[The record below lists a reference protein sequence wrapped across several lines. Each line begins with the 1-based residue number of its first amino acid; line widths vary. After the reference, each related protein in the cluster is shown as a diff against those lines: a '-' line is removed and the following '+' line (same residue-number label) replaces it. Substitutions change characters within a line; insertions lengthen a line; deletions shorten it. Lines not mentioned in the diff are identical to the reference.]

1 MRTISFYSS
10 KLNQGTTELQGRR
23 EIGMGDCGGCKTVT
37 LVSAS
42 SNGSS
47 NLVGLQLAG
56 IDAQAKRPQRQ
67 VYKMDFGTRTY
78 LLRYSVVKGLRQPRS
93 RQIKYE
99 CVRHKLMKW
108 RQTAREGYSQYII
121 VRHA

>member
-1 MRTISFYSS
+1 M
-10 KLNQGTTELQGRR
+10 
-23 EIGMGDCGGCKTVT
+23 T

-67 VYKMDFGTRTY
+67 VYKMYFGTRTY
-78 LLRYSVVKGLRQPRS
+78 LLRYSVAKWLRQPRG
-93 RQIKYE
+93 RKFKYE
-99 CVRHKLMKW
+99 YQRALNN
-108 RQTAREGYSQYII
+108 
-121 VRHA
+121 